1 MEKKLNPLK
10 EAKKYNIPVFLHP
23 QIFFLEIGFLILAI
37 DFFSFSL
44 LTKAFQTEIVIF
56 LIFFFTL
63 ILLIL
68 SFLATKTLETL
79 LELNRLKSEFLEIVI
94 HHLRAPLTSLTWGLD
109 YLFTKEVETKK
120 LEVIKK
126 MKEKVEGMQK
136 LIRDLLVV
144 LKLEVSEKKEKFYL
158 KDIVSECLKE
168 VEEKIKEK
176 RIKVF
181 LDLEEIEVFSER
193 ENLKIVIHNLI
204 SNAVF
209 YNKNEGEISIK
220 AKKVKGGIVFS
231 VKDTGIGIPQKDQK
245 MIFQKFFRGS
255 NAKEIP
261 GTGLGLYVSKEIVER
276 LGGKIWFKSKEGKGS
291 QFSFFLPKK
300 YG

>member
-1 MEKKLNPLK
+1 
-10 EAKKYNIPVFLHP
+10 
-23 QIFFLEIGFLILAI
+23 
-37 DFFSFSL
+37 
-44 LTKAFQTEIVIF
+44 
-56 LIFFFTL
+56 
-63 ILLIL
+63 
-68 SFLATKTLETL
+68 

-94 HHLRAPLTSLTWGLD
+94 HNLRAPLTSLTWGLD

-144 LKLEVSEKKEKFYL
+144 LKLEVLEKKEKFYL

-176 RIKVF
+176 RVKVF

-193 ENLKIVIHNLI
+193 ENLKLVIHNLI

-231 VKDTGIGIPQKDQK
+231 VKDTGIGIPQKEQK

-291 QFSFFLPKK
+291 EFSFFLPKK